1 MRKPESRAFRL
12 HVQARQHD
20 AELQP
25 DPFFVADLPLCQRE
39 HEAFFVDDG
48 VLIDDLEHDGRRKWH
63 VGCRQVGRTRNCHG
77 LSIPLRLPF
86 SHVDERTSISLC
98 RGHVRDTLLAVL
110 LHAPDWRRDQKHLFT
125 CFSDR
130 AHFYISAFATGRD
143 VEVACDDVCII
154 FLGDFPEQAQ
164 QLLSRLHHLECIST
178 MLPLQ
183 MPPAFGVWKPLH
195 FLFVEAVLTS
205 VMFTIPLT
213 PFTSQR

>member
-1 MRKPESRAFRL
+1 MGAASAALDADRWVEL
-12 HVQARQHD
+12 ETVTGCQH
-20 AELQP
+20 
-25 DPFFVADLPLCQRE
+25 LC
-39 HEAFFVDDG
+39 AS
-48 VLIDDLEHDGRRKWH
+48 LL
-63 VGCRQVGRTRNCHG
+63 
-77 LSIPLRLPF
+77 

-98 RGHVRDTLLAVL
+98 RGHVRVTLLAVL
-110 LHAPDWRRDQKHLFT
+110 FHAPVWRRDLEHLFT

-183 MPPAFGVWKPLH
+183 MPPAFDGNPYNVFSCVWKPLH

-213 PFTSQR
+213 PLTSQR